1 MKIGFITIGQSPR
14 VDVVP
19 EMTPI
24 LGDVEIIECGALDDL
39 TLEEIQKLAPKEGD
53 YVLVT
58 RLRDG
63 TQVKLSRE
71 KIVKH
76 LQTCIE
82 KLEKEVDVIGI
93 LCTGE
98 FPELK
103 SKKLLV
109 EPSLLLLKVVES
121 ILPQGKL
128 GVLIPSPDQID
139 ETKEKWSY
147 IGVETK
153 ILAVSPYLGKE
164 EEIKKAARA
173 LKDRDLIVLDC
184 IGYNLKA
191 KKIVKDLTKKP
202 VLLPRTLMAHVIRE
216 LVEGS

>member
-1 MKIGFITIGQSPR
+1 VRIGFITIGHSPR

-39 TLEEIQKLAPKEGD
+39 TLEEIQKLAPREGD

-103 SKKLLV
+103 SKKLLI
-109 EPSLLLLKVVES
+109 EPSLLLLS
-121 ILPQGKL
+121 
-128 GVLIPSPDQID
+128 
-139 ETKEKWSY
+139 
-147 IGVETK
+147 
-153 ILAVSPYLGKE
+153 
-164 EEIKKAARA
+164 
-173 LKDRDLIVLDC
+173 C
-184 IGYNLKA
+184 
-191 KKIVKDLTKKP
+191 
-202 VLLPRTLMAHVIRE
+202 
-216 LVEGS
+216 

>member
-1 MKIGFITIGQSPR
+1 MRIGFVTIGQSPR

-103 SKKLLV
+103 SKKLLI

-128 GVLIPSPDQID
+128 GVIIPSPDQIE

-147 IGVETK
+147 TGVETK

-164 EEIKKAARA
+164 EEIKEAARA

-191 KKIVKDLTKKP
+191 KEIVKDLTKKP